1 MWISFLSYKR
11 NPNLIILISK
21 CFGLEPFE
29 LVLDHEVIQCDISLT
44 RSNADICSETRR
56 MEVLVKLENESLIEV
71 NTVEVLEGDELFDL
85 VASRVECV
93 ILGQTSHKQS
103 Q

>member
-1 MWISFLSYKR
+1 
-11 NPNLIILISK
+11 
-21 CFGLEPFE
+21 
-29 LVLDHEVIQCDISLT
+29 
-44 RSNADICSETRR
+44 